1 MMTLMKRYIS
11 STRCIYPVS
20 PLLLLFLLIF
30 CSPGRGAA
38 INGEVT
44 TIHFH
49 MGVYEV
55 DAAGAA
61 VLRNLA
67 QILQGEDV
75 ASVLVEGF
83 SDSLVPTMDTSFSDN
98 RQLSQIRADNV
109 ARMLQELSGQ
119 PRSLF
124 TSIGHGTARPV
135 ATNDTEKG
143 RAANRRV
150 EVRINRYHTNTPP
163 VVVETNNVDHTLDP
177 APSSAPNI
185 TIATGRSAAAGGDLI
200 TVTFKDAPIAEAFEM
215 LSKKERVNII
225 LGKGISGTINAC
237 LYNVTLDEAV
247 HALANTAG
255 YRVKKRH
262 RGYAILT
269 KEEADDDHQATV
281 IRTFKIQYSEPDKVK
296 EILSEHKSENG
307 KITVLKDRDLLV
319 VEDVPESIDRI
330 EHLLKEI
337 DKQPQQILIEAKILE
352 IDLDDTETFGL
363 DWTGMFNAAGG
374 TLSLGLQGFASKTAK
389 NFVAQ
394 LPDGDDIN
402 FVLNLLSEKGRVHTL
417 STPKLLALEN
427 QEAEVIIGDRQGYS
441 VTTTI
446 NQVSTESIEFLAS
459 GIILKVI
466 PSVDEQGKILM
477 KIHPEI
483 SSGSIAPLT
492 GIPSQTTTE
501 VTTELLADDGQP
513 IFIAGLIKNTTNRS
527 REGLPILGDIPVMG
541 RLFSSTKDIVENKET
556 IILITP
562 HIVKNKTLAVLN
574 APIEK
579 VDQVEMTL
587 QKNRLSAEV
596 IDNTTN
602 ENTSSGQKTTQPSNL
617 P

>member
-20 PLLLLFLLIF
+20 PLVLLFLLIF

-38 INGEVT
+38 INDEVT

-55 DAAGAA
+55 DAAGAT
-61 VLRNLA
+61 VLRSLA
-67 QILQGEDV
+67 ETLQREV
-75 ASVLVEGF
+75 AASVLVEGF
-83 SDSLVPTMDTSFSDN
+83 SDSLVPTMDTPFSDN
-98 RQLSQIRADNV
+98 RQLSQTRADNV
-109 ARMLQELSGQ
+109 ARLLQELSGQ

-124 TSIGHGTARPV
+124 TSVGRGTARPV

-150 EVRINRYHTNTPP
+150 EVRINRYHTTPP
-163 VVVETNNVDHTLDP
+163 AAAETNNVDHTLGP
-177 APSSAPNI
+177 ALSAAPNN
-185 TIATGRSAAAGGDLI
+185 TVAADRSAAAGDDLI
-200 TVTFKDAPIAEAFEM
+200 TVTFKNAPIAEAFEM

-225 LGKGISGTINAC
+225 LGKGISGAINAC
-237 LYNVTLDEAV
+237 LYSVTLDEAV
-247 HALANTAG
+247 HALAETSG
-255 YRVKKRH
+255 YIVKKRH
-262 RGYAILT
+262 RGYAVLT
-269 KEEADDDHQATV
+269 KEEAGDDHQSTV

-319 VEDVPESIDRI
+319 VEDVPESIVRI

-363 DWTGMFNAAGG
+363 DWTRMFKAAGG
-374 TLSLGLQGFASKTAK
+374 TVSLGMQSFASKTARG
-389 NFVAQ
+389 FVAQ

-427 QEAEVIIGDRQGYS
+427 QEAEVIIGDRQGYA

-446 NQVSTESIEFLAS
+446 NQVTTESIEFLES

-466 PSVDEQGKILM
+466 PSVD
-477 KIHPEI
+477 
-483 SSGSIAPLT
+483 
-492 GIPSQTTTE
+492 
-501 VTTELLADDGQP
+501 
-513 IFIAGLIKNTTNRS
+513 
-527 REGLPILGDIPVMG
+527 
-541 RLFSSTKDIVENKET
+541 
-556 IILITP
+556 
-562 HIVKNKTLAVLN
+562 
-574 APIEK
+574 
-579 VDQVEMTL
+579 
-587 QKNRLSAEV
+587 
-596 IDNTTN
+596 
-602 ENTSSGQKTTQPSNL
+602 
-617 P
+617 

>member
-1 MMTLMKRYIS
+1 
-11 STRCIYPVS
+11 
-20 PLLLLFLLIF
+20 
-30 CSPGRGAA
+30 
-38 INGEVT
+38 
-44 TIHFH
+44 

-55 DAAGAA
+55 DATGAT
-61 VLRNLA
+61 VLRRLA
-67 QILQGEDV
+67 ETIRGENV
-75 ASVLVEGF
+75 ASVLVEGY
-83 SDSLVPTMDTSFSDN
+83 SDSQVPVMDMPFSDN

-109 ARMLQELSGQ
+109 ARLLQELSGR
-119 PRSLF
+119 PESLF
-124 TSIGHGTARPV
+124 TSIGHGTSRPV

-150 EVRINRYHTNTPP
+150 EIRINRYQPAAT
-163 VVVETNNVDHTLDP
+163 ESDNVDHTLGP
-177 APSSAPNI
+177 GPSIAPNKI
-185 TIATGRSAAAGGDLI
+185 IVAGRAADAGDDLI
-200 TVTFKDAPIAEAFEM
+200 TVTFKDAPIGEAFAM

-237 LYNVTLDEAV
+237 LYGVTLDEAV
-247 HALANTAG
+247 HALADTSG
-255 YRVKKRH
+255 YSVKKRH

-269 KEEADDDHQATV
+269 KDEAGDDQQTTV

-319 VEDVPESIDRI
+319 VEDTPASIDRI
-330 EHLLKEI
+330 ENLLKEI

-352 IDLDDTETFGL
+352 IDLDETETFGL
-363 DWTGMFNAAGG
+363 DWTRMFKAAGG
-374 TLSLGLQGFASKTAK
+374 TLSFGMQGFASKTAK
-389 NFVAQ
+389 GFVAQ

-427 QEAEVIIGDRQGYS
+427 QEAEVIIGDRQGYA

-446 NQVSTESIEFLAS
+446 NQVTSESIEFLES

-483 SSGSIAPLT
+483 STGSISLA

-501 VTTELLADDGQP
+501 VTTDLLADNGQP
-513 IFIAGLIKNTTNRS
+513 IFIGGLIKNTTNRS

-541 RLFSSTKDIVENKET
+541 RLFSSTKDVVENKET
-556 IILITP
+556 IVLITP
-562 HIVKNKTLAVLN
+562 YIVKNNTLAILN
-574 APIEK
+574 EPIEK
-579 VDQVEMTL
+579 VEQLETTL
-587 QKNRLSAEV
+587 RKDSLAAEV
-596 IDNTTN
+596 TDTTTN
-602 ENTSSGQKTTQPSNL
+602 ENTSSGQKTNQPSNL